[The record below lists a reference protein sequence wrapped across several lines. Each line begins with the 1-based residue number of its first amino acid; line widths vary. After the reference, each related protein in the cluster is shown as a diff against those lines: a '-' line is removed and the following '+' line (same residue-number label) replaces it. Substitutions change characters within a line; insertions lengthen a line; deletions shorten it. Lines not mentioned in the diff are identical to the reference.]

1 MTNCL
6 AELAGSTDDET
17 QWQHL
22 HYQVLLNLRSDSPA
36 VCACVIDVLRAFVD
50 REEMEKEKEKC
61 LDGML
66 RSFLSVASCSSII
79 TQGNS
84 HLVKELRELNL
95 LT

>member
-50 REEMEKEKEKC
+50 REEDKDKS
-61 LDGML
+61 LDL
-66 RSFLSVASCSSII
+66 DALLAF
-79 TQGNS
+79 
-84 HLVKELRELNL
+84 NL
-95 LT
+95 E

>member
-50 REEMEKEKEKC
+50 REDERQISRFGC
-61 LDGML
+61 FSHYFHYWLCAA
-66 RSFLSVASCSSII
+66 ASAVL
-79 TQGNS
+79 TQS
-84 HLVKELRELNL
+84 
-95 LT
+95 

>member
-50 REEMEKEKEKC
+50 REEDKDKS
-61 LDGML
+61 LDL
-66 RSFLSVASCSSII
+66 DA
-79 TQGNS
+79 
-84 HLVKELRELNL
+84 L
-95 LT
+95 LTFNLE